1 MIIPKGAL
9 FTVTFVEHKDHN
21 TMTVCIALVD
31 INIYD
36 IQVEYL
42 SEYPTQKREF
52 NFDETQFLNWI
63 TNIKHYAEDI
73 AEEKYFY
80 DLYLGEDHTISL
92 EVLE

>member
-9 FTVTFVEHKDHN
+9 FTVTFVEHKDYH
-21 TMTVCIALVD
+21 TMAVCIALVD
-31 INIYD
+31 IDIYE

-63 TNIKHYAEDI
+63 TNIKHYAE
-73 AEEKYFY
+73 EKYFY
-80 DLYLGEDHTISL
+80 ELYLGEDNTIFL